1 MAASRLLQFRRADGS
16 RAVGLVESAARVRVL
31 AGCDT
36 THALATRAIAQ
47 GVPVARL
54 ARELA
59 GTECVDYEDLVQR
72 QAVLVPLDHPDP
84 AHMLVSSS
92 GLTHLGSER
101 TRDQLR
107 RALQADDASLTDSLR
122 LFKLGLEQGRP
133 AETGPPG
140 SAPEWHFKGTGHSV
154 VHPYQD
160 FPVASFAEDA
170 SEEPELAG
178 LYLIGAD
185 GMPRRLGFALANELS
200 DHVTERSNS
209 GLVPHAK
216 LCGSSF
222 GPELL
227 LDDLPASITGI
238 SRILRKGRKR
248 WEKPFLTGED
258 HMSHSIGNIEFHHF
272 KHDQFLVPGDVHVHY
287 FGTATLSFAEGIKVD
302 ASCRFEI
309 SAPQFGRALV
319 NGIRRV
325 ENAFRYGSM
334 QAA

>member
-1 MAASRLLQFRRADGS
+1 MRLLQFLRPGGE
-16 RAVGLVESAARVRVL
+16 RAVGLVETSDTVRVL
-31 AGCDT
+31 AGCGST
-36 THALATRAIAQ
+36 YGLASQALAER
-47 GVPVARL
+47 VPLARL
-54 ARELA
+54 AKRLLSAERIDYNELV
-59 GTECVDYEDLVQR
+59 ER
-72 QAVLVPLDHPDP
+72 RAVLVPLDHPDP
-84 AHMLVSSS
+84 AHMLISSS

-101 TRDQLR
+101 TRDAVR
-107 RALQADDASLTDSLR
+107 RALKAGETTLPDSLR

-133 AETGPPG
+133 GENGPPG
-140 SAPEWHFKGTGHSV
+140 VAPEWHFKGTGHSV

-185 GMPRRLGFALANELS
+185 GAPRRLGFALANELS

-209 GLVPHAK
+209 GLVSHAK

-227 LDDLPASITGI
+227 LAELPASITGV
-238 SRILRKGRKR
+238 SRIVRKGRQR

-272 KHDQFLVPGDVHVHY
+272 KYDQFLKPGDVHVHY
-287 FGTATLSFAEGIKVD
+287 FGTATLSFADGIKVD

-309 SAPQFGRALV
+309 SAPPFGRALV

-325 ENAFRYGSM
+325 ENTYRYGSM